1 MSSSSIFTD
10 TPRDKVS
17 SVFCTFFIPVKDT
30 HPIAHQ
36 KVISDLKE
44 EKKKKQGWRN
54 TVCDNGNLWTN
65 SMTLGLKISGFSF
78 SLPSCLSKPFL
89 RIWQHKTCN
98 GGLNEPNLQFH

>member
-44 EKKKKQGWRN
+44 KKNRDGGILC
-54 TVCDNGNLWTN
+54 VIMEIC
-65 SMTLGLKISGFSF
+65 GLIV
-78 SLPSCLSKPFL
+78 
-89 RIWQHKTCN
+89 
-98 GGLNEPNLQFH
+98 